1 MFMTRMAL
9 DPQRPETQRALA
21 SPIMLHRAVQE
32 AADSPGCLTPW
43 RIEQVQHRTYLLM
56 VSVYRPSMLQLHE
69 QYGVLGAFPS
79 WESKNY
85 DDLLDA
91 AEAGTQWRFSLCA
104 CPQCISCAQDEMH
117 LRLHAMTLRTTS
129 ALKQWLMEQA
139 PGGGFQ
145 VEEDALNV
153 VRSGWQVV
161 SPSAPGG
168 TEALLCQQV
177 QYEGL
182 LRVEKQAA
190 FRRTLTEG
198 IGPCR
203 AWGMGLLTVMRPGGV
218 LHV

>member
-1 MFMTRMAL
+1 MFITRMAL

-21 SPIMLHRAVQE
+21 SPMTLHRAVQE
-32 AADSPGCLTPW
+32 AADSPGCPTPW
-43 RIEQVQHRTYLLM
+43 RIEQVQHRTYLLI
-56 VSVYRPSMLQLHE
+56 VSVYRPSMLRLHE

-85 DDLLDA
+85 DDLLDTV
-91 AEAGTQWRFSLCA
+91 ETGTQWRFSLCA
-104 CPQCISCAQDEMH
+104 CPQCISCAQHEMH
-117 LRLHAMTLRTTS
+117 LRLHAMTLRTSS
-129 ALKQWLMEQA
+129 ALKQWLLAQA
-139 PGGGFQ
+139 PGGGFR
-145 VEEDALNV
+145 VEEGALDV
-153 VRSGWQVV
+153 LRSGWQVY

-168 TEALLCQQV
+168 AEALLCQQV

-182 LRVEKQAA
+182 LRVEEQAT

-203 AWGMGLLTVMRPGGV
+203 AWGMGLMTVMRPGGV